1 MEAPNG
7 PVSFS
12 SLPNEILQ
20 EIFSEDILSKADLCS
35 LALVNRRLSCLIPEQ
50 LYRTIDCYLDE
61 KSSHS
66 PFQTLESR
74 PEVGDLVRSIFLD
87 RPRQRF
93 YKENYEEM
101 KMSGKQQTFHAHAS
115 RILSR
120 LSRLEILCIGS
131 GISVSPKHSDLLDI
145 PMQFLRRADLS
156 SHALTAGQLARLML
170 LPHIQEISTRFMPH
184 WKDKESDKL
193 ALRSLAGKSS
203 LKCLILNGFKVVVPR
218 ELMAVPAA
226 LESFSCVENRN
237 KNNNLVSPR
246 MLSCFL
252 TPGPASVTL
261 VRLSLTV
268 LWDRWGGS
276 EGDGSTIDFTGFL
289 SLKILEVDR
298 LYCFP
303 NEDVDTF
310 GSRCGLYERLPA
322 SLESLVVRRQ
332 EDDE

>member
-7 PVSFS
+7 PVSLS

-20 EIFSEDILSKADLCS
+20 EVFSEDVLSKADLCS
-35 LALVNRRLSCLIPEQ
+35 LALVNRHLGCLIPEQ
-50 LYRTIDCYLDE
+50 LYQTIDCYLDE

-74 PEVGDLVRSIFLD
+74 PEMGNLVRSIFLD

-101 KMSGKQQTFHAHAS
+101 KMSGKQQTFNAHAS

-120 LSRLEILCIGS
+120 LLRLEILCIGS

-145 PMQFLRRADLS
+145 PMRFLRRADLS
-156 SHALTAGQLARLML
+156 SHALTAGQLAKLML
-170 LPHIQEISTRFMPH
+170 LPNIQEISTKFMPR
-184 WKDKESDKL
+184 WKYKESDKL
-193 ALRSLAGKSS
+193 ILRNLAGKSS
-203 LKCLILNGFKVVVPR
+203 LKCLNLSGFKAFVPR
-218 ELMAVPAA
+218 ELLAVPAA
-226 LESFSCVENRN
+226 LESFSCVEIPNKNRN
-237 KNNNLVSPR
+237 LSPR
-246 MLSCFL
+246 TLSWFL

-268 LWDRWGGS
+268 VWDRWGGT

-303 NEDVDTF
+303 NEAVDTF

>member
-20 EIFSEDILSKADLCS
+20 EIFSEVVLSKADLCS
-35 LALVNRRLSCLIPEQ
+35 LALVNRRLGCLIPEQ
-50 LYRTIDCYLDE
+50 LYQTIDCYLDE

-74 PEVGDLVRSIFLD
+74 PEMGKLVRSISLD
-87 RPRQRF
+87 RPRQEF
-93 YKENYEEM
+93 YKETYEKM
-101 KMSGKQQTFHAHAS
+101 KMSGKPQTFHAHAS

-131 GISVSPKHSDLLDI
+131 GISVSPKHSDLLDN

-184 WKDKESDKL
+184 WKNKESDKL
-193 ALRSLAGKSS
+193 TLRNLAGKSS
-203 LKCLILNGFKVVVPR
+203 LKCLNLGAFNAAVPR

-237 KNNNLVSPR
+237 KNKNLVSPR

-252 TPGPASVTL
+252 TPGLRP
-261 VRLSLTV
+261 
-268 LWDRWGGS
+268 
-276 EGDGSTIDFTGFL
+276 
-289 SLKILEVDR
+289 
-298 LYCFP
+298 
-303 NEDVDTF
+303 
-310 GSRCGLYERLPA
+310 
-322 SLESLVVRRQ
+322 
-332 EDDE
+332 